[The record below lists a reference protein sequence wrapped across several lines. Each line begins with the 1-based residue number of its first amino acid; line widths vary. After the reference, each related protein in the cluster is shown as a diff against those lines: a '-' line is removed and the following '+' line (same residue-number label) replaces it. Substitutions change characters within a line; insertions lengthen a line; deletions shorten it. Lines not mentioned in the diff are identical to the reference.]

1 VLFYVD
7 CPEPLQNLLH
17 RPGLVVLNMG
27 VVAIENYVTC
37 KTRFID
43 KQNYIFAKDQVDRRT
58 FESPTHKTLSGECN
72 RLVAML
78 APAEHDRGATC
89 AL

>member
-1 VLFYVD
+1 
-7 CPEPLQNLLH
+7 LQNLLH